1 MLSVTLERA
10 IIPGGIILS
19 TSNTCFFAPEERN
32 VSSKR
37 RIKFPALQRSAM
49 LSVTLERA
57 IIPGG
62 IILSTSNTCFSL
74 QRSAMSVASDELN
87 SRAPAERHVEC
98 YFREMVLLQ
107 FKGKFN
113 VREK

>member
-1 MLSVTLERA
+1 
-10 IIPGGIILS
+10 
-19 TSNTCFFAPEERN
+19 
-32 VSSKR
+32 
-37 RIKFPALQRSAM
+37 
-49 LSVTLERA
+49 
-57 IIPGG
+57 
-62 IILSTSNTCFSL
+62 
-74 QRSAMSVASDELN
+74 MSVASDELN